1 VRLGPTLRVVAF
13 RESCTLSGHAG
24 NVNTVEITPDGKQAV
39 SGSSDQ
45 TIKVWAL
52 DENAKE
58 AK

>member
-1 VRLGPTLRVVAF
+1 VRDLERG

-58 AK
+58 AR